1 MACGLFPTGN
11 YAGYKEKIMTRCSL
25 AKSLA
30 VRSDRGHVVTPAP
43 AFSTGFLEQKAD
55 GLAPVSDTAV
65 IEAALSILAKRVA
78 RGSVMSSPQAVKEFL
93 TLRLSDLQHEIFGVM
108 LLTTRHTLI
117 DFVEL
122 FRGTLDGASVHPREL
137 VKLALAKN
145 AAAII
150 ITHSHPSGV
159 KDPSC
164 ADELITTRIKEALAL
179 VEIRCLDHIIVAG
192 RDTYSFAEHG
202 LI

>member
-1 MACGLFPTGN
+1 VRAFPAGN
-11 YAGYKEKIMTRCSL
+11 HAGYKEKIMTRHSL

-55 GLAPVSDTAV
+55 GLAPLSDTVV
-65 IEAALSILAKRVA
+65 IEAALSILAKRIA

-93 TLRLSDLQHEIFGVM
+93 TLRLSDLQHEIFGVL

-159 KDPSC
+159 KEPSH
-164 ADELITTRIKEALAL
+164 ADELITTRIK
-179 VEIRCLDHIIVAG
+179 D
-192 RDTYSFAEHG
+192 
-202 LI
+202 

>member
-1 MACGLFPTGN
+1 VACGLFPAGN
-11 YAGYKEKIMTRCSL
+11 HAGYKEKIMTHRSL

-43 AFSTGFLEQKAD
+43 AFSTGFLQQKAD

-65 IEAALSILAKRVA
+65 IEAALSILAKRIA
-78 RGSVMSSPQAVKEFL
+78 RGSVMSSPPAVKEFL

-145 AAAII
+145 AAALI

-159 KDPSC
+159 REPSR

-179 VEIRCLDHIIVAG
+179 VEIRCLDHLLG
-192 RDTYSFAEHG
+192 GF
-202 LI
+202 

>member
-1 MACGLFPTGN
+1 
-11 YAGYKEKIMTRCSL
+11 
-25 AKSLA
+25 
-30 VRSDRGHVVTPAP
+30 
-43 AFSTGFLEQKAD
+43 
-55 GLAPVSDTAV
+55 
-65 IEAALSILAKRVA
+65 
-78 RGSVMSSPQAVKEFL
+78 VKEFL

-164 ADELITTRIKEALAL
+164 ADALITTRIKEALAL